1 MTKSRGKGDN
11 RRSRLERVR
20 ETGLVTN
27 WNTIC
32 KKFVFFSCTTRDLR
46 SQIGT

>member
-1 MTKSRGKGDN
+1 MTKSR
-11 RRSRLERVR
+11 RLLFD
-20 ETGLVTN
+20 TGLVTN